1 MALSVKFNR
10 DLAKFTTR
18 QLQAVETLKSG
29 ECKFLLYGG
38 ALGGGKSYF
47 LRWFAVRRLLELA
60 AMGFRNVTGMLACED
75 YPALKDRQLQK
86 IETEFPEW
94 LGKQHSDHRVY
105 GRSFVL
111 HPDYGSGVV
120 CFRNLDQP
128 AKYQSSEW
136 AFIFVD
142 ELTKNVYDTFTFLR
156 TRLRWPGIP
165 DDQCYFIG
173 ATNPGGVGHCVD
185 EGEVLTP
192 EGWKDI
198 RKFKIGDPVYTV
210 AKDGTLYETK
220 TEQVH
225 KHRYQGELIKINTR
239 GCYMSFT
246 PNHQIAKRFGTRKNK
261 NTRNR
266 VSDLF
271 SIVPFSDLPGQ
282 ATVLRSIKKWDGKE
296 LLSFAP
302 AKIKTRRLRIEQP
315 TKIDGDSYAKLMGW
329 ILTEGFTIDRDKA
342 FGIAQM
348 KTNNRKQIETLLDEC
363 GFHYVK
369 TKSGFMI
376 YAADWWD
383 YLRQFG
389 KCREKFVPKNLKLAS
404 KKQLQILLVSMM
416 DGDGHWIKRKQ
427 SGTFY
432 SFSKQLADDFAE
444 IAVKAGYIVSGN
456 SRRKENRNGKEY
468 HINIKKTLSG
478 GTEILTGNHIYNVN
492 TYTKRRSNIQRVF
505 YDGDVYCIGVP
516 ETHTFI
522 IRQKGSVWVSGNS
535 WVKGFWMDKTFPPEF
550 YDPVDYTTKFH
561 YVPAKADDNPH
572 LDEAYWAMLNTLP
585 ENLRAAFR
593 DGDWDIFV
601 GQAFPEFNQTY
612 HIEKPRQVPEH
623 ARLYQTYDWGFG
635 APYSCGYWWVD
646 EDGRLHRFAE
656 LYGAVPGGNGY
667 GLRQTDEEQAEKM
680 KAFENTLNVG
690 LWDDHGNQLRPI
702 TRYADPTCWN
712 KKPDYKGGGQ
722 GPATAEVFRSF
733 GIDLIPGDPHRHLKK
748 RQFHARLRV
757 KSELDPETGEERV
770 VPPMMMIS
778 SDCKDFIRTIPNLQI
793 DENDIE
799 DVDTT
804 GEDHCLAGDTRIITD
819 KGAVEIKSL
828 VGQSGLVLTA
838 GGYWDSFKN
847 CRLIRKKAE
856 TVRVVFEDGH
866 EVVCTPDHRFLTENG
881 FWVEARDI
889 VDKACHVCIKQDKH
903 IAQLLPKERG
913 AVCAS
918 GLSTRPRR
926 NLTGKDTGF
935 AGGIFKEREGG
946 CIGLCMSTIGG
957 GCQRAE
963 NTISTTKMEIFITTR
978 LKTLSFDPLPAICP
992 FTAKIQTTKIGSKQ
1006 CAMALPSG
1014 TALLRAGSG
1023 TESIMK
1029 KTARML
1035 LKKQRCMAPAKS
1047 AADLFSDPNLKNTV
1061 AENASKKGG
1070 FSKVAEKKGF
1080 ALSARKVFW
1089 GPDRLVQNLVRCDPY
1104 GKSVRVVAV
1113 KNNGPCSVYCL
1124 DTKYTHGF
1132 AIENSVIVHNCY
1144 DEAALMCMARPL
1156 ALDKEEEKRRA
1167 AAERQKADRAKLDS
1181 TSQAAWE
1188 SLDQIREEQEQQA
1201 DAEKDAFSELFE
1213 GF

>member
-10 DLAKFTTR
+10 DLAKFTAR

-94 LGKQHSDHRVY
+94 LGKQHSDHKVY
-105 GRSFVL
+105 GRSFIL
-111 HPDYGSGVV
+111 YPDYGSGVI

-128 AKYQSSEW
+128 AKYQSAEF

-173 ATNPGGVGHCVD
+173 ATNPGGVGH
-185 EGEVLTP
+185 G
-192 EGWKDI
+192 
-198 RKFKIGDPVYTV
+198 
-210 AKDGTLYETK
+210 
-220 TEQVH
+220 
-225 KHRYQGELIKINTR
+225 
-239 GCYMSFT
+239 
-246 PNHQIAKRFGTRKNK
+246 
-261 NTRNR
+261 
-266 VSDLF
+266 
-271 SIVPFSDLPGQ
+271 
-282 ATVLRSIKKWDGKE
+282 
-296 LLSFAP
+296 
-302 AKIKTRRLRIEQP
+302 
-315 TKIDGDSYAKLMGW
+315 
-329 ILTEGFTIDRDKA
+329 
-342 FGIAQM
+342 
-348 KTNNRKQIETLLDEC
+348 
-363 GFHYVK
+363 
-369 TKSGFMI
+369 
-376 YAADWWD
+376 
-383 YLRQFG
+383 
-389 KCREKFVPKNLKLAS
+389 
-404 KKQLQILLVSMM
+404 
-416 DGDGHWIKRKQ
+416 
-427 SGTFY
+427 
-432 SFSKQLADDFAE
+432 
-444 IAVKAGYIVSGN
+444 
-456 SRRKENRNGKEY
+456 
-468 HINIKKTLSG
+468 
-478 GTEILTGNHIYNVN
+478 
-492 TYTKRRSNIQRVF
+492 
-505 YDGDVYCIGVP
+505 
-516 ETHTFI
+516 
-522 IRQKGSVWVSGNS
+522 

-623 ARLYQTYDWGFG
+623 ARLYMTYDWGFG

-680 KAFENTLNVG
+680 KVFENTLNVG

-722 GPATAEVFRSF
+722 GPATAEVFRAF

-804 GEDHCLAGDTRIITD
+804 GEDHI
-819 KGAVEIKSL
+819 
-828 VGQSGLVLTA
+828 
-838 GGYWDSFKN
+838 
-847 CRLIRKKAE
+847 
-856 TVRVVFEDGH
+856 
-866 EVVCTPDHRFLTENG
+866 
-881 FWVEARDI
+881 
-889 VDKACHVCIKQDKH
+889 
-903 IAQLLPKERG
+903 
-913 AVCAS
+913 
-918 GLSTRPRR
+918 
-926 NLTGKDTGF
+926 
-935 AGGIFKEREGG
+935 
-946 CIGLCMSTIGG
+946 
-957 GCQRAE
+957 
-963 NTISTTKMEIFITTR
+963 
-978 LKTLSFDPLPAICP
+978 
-992 FTAKIQTTKIGSKQ
+992 
-1006 CAMALPSG
+1006 
-1014 TALLRAGSG
+1014 
-1023 TESIMK
+1023 
-1029 KTARML
+1029 
-1035 LKKQRCMAPAKS
+1035 
-1047 AADLFSDPNLKNTV
+1047 
-1061 AENASKKGG
+1061 
-1070 FSKVAEKKGF
+1070 
-1080 ALSARKVFW
+1080 
-1089 GPDRLVQNLVRCDPY
+1089 
-1104 GKSVRVVAV
+1104 
-1113 KNNGPCSVYCL
+1113 
-1124 DTKYTHGF
+1124 
-1132 AIENSVIVHNCY
+1132 Y

-1201 DAEKDAFSELFE
+1201 EAERDAFSELFE